1 MRPRRKIHQLKPI
14 PTNDDSVPANTD
26 STPMNNDSAMTET
39 KSAALASSPP
49 PPSPPHPPPPQSS
62 PHPPPPP
69 SQSSPSPPQS
79 SPQSHPQLVYSRYAY
94 LCLDPTFVPDPYNR
108 SLRWAYFL
116 EESTARL
123 HIVKVSVD
131 LVGLTNFKFTVAG
144 DMEPAAPEI
153 VQRYASIAYTS
164 AIYRQTYFP
173 VQIPMT
179 EAPVIAAAS
188 SSSAYVL
195 ASHHNST
202 QTTQ

>member
-1 MRPRRKIHQLKPI
+1 MP
-14 PTNDDSVPANTD
+14 
-26 STPMNNDSAMTET
+26 
-39 KSAALASSPP
+39 SS
-49 PPSPPHPPPPQSS
+49 
-62 PHPPPPP
+62 
-69 SQSSPSPPQS
+69 
-79 SPQSHPQLVYSRYAY
+79 VYSRYAY
-94 LCLDPTFVPDPYNR
+94 LCLDPTFIPDPYNR

-195 ASHHNST
+195 ASNHNST
-202 QTTQ
+202 PAQ